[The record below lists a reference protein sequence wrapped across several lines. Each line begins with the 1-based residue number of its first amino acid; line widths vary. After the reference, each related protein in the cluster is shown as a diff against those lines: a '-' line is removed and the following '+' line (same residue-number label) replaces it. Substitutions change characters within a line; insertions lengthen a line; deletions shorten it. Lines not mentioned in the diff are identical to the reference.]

1 MSDEYP
7 WGPHLGA
14 VSMMGLVGLIVSIV
28 LLSDYFDQLLKIVEL
43 MMKSLFG

>member
-1 MSDEYP
+1 MSNEYQ

-14 VSMMGLVGLIVSIV
+14 VSMMGLVGLVVSIV
-28 LLSDYFDQLLKIVEL
+28 LLSEYFDQLFRFVEL